1 MNILLVDDT
10 ALDRKILSDYLV
22 NQLGHTVIACEDGIQ
37 ACESFSKT
45 PTSMVIS
52 DFRMPGCNGIELLKR
67 IKSTPAGELTDVV
80 LVTGHGDL
88 ETAIAALR
96 GGAYDYLRKPI
107 NLLEFTAVVQRV
119 LEHQRLLRDN
129 IELTSRF
136 EARLAEATRETEER
150 LERIRSAYAGAVGIG
165 RIGIFSES
173 MREVVDMAQR
183 LHQDRSVPVLIEGET
198 GTGKEIIARLVHF
211 GSAETAAPF
220 VTINC
225 SAIAPTLFESELFGY
240 EAGAF
245 TGAKKSGQMGKL
257 ELAAGGSLFLDEI
270 GDMPLEL
277 QPKLLRVLQE
287 REFYRVGGLKHI
299 RLDVRII
306 CATNRD
312 LEQMVESGDFRRD
325 LFYRLN
331 VGMIKLP
338 PLRQRPEDIMPL
350 AEMFLRRLS
359 EQKKRH
365 FKDIDPAAANLLME
379 HEWPGNV
386 RELQNAIERVVLLHD
401 DVQVHP
407 EHLRFLRPQDIP
419 EHICG
424 ARSQRAFLEIAFPE
438 ESCKLVDLEKKITQH
453 VLDMFD
459 GNKTLAAKYLDIT
472 RNTLR
477 SKLGDP

>member
-10 ALDRKILSDYLV
+10 ALDRRILSDYLV
-22 NQLGHTVIACEDGIQ
+22 NQLGHSVISCEDGIQ
-37 ACESFSKT
+37 ACECFSKDPT
-45 PTSMVIS
+45 PLVIS

-80 LVTGHGDL
+80 LITGHGDL
-88 ETAIAALR
+88 DTAIAALR

-107 NLLEFTAVVQRV
+107 NLLELTAVVQRV

-136 EARLAEATRETEER
+136 EARVAEATRETEER

-165 RIGIFSES
+165 RIGIFSER
-173 MREVVDMAQR
+173 MRDVIDMAQR

-211 GSAETAAPF
+211 GAAETAAPF

-240 EAGAF
+240 EGGAF
-245 TGAKKSGQMGKL
+245 TGAKKSGQIGKL
-257 ELAAGGSLFLDEI
+257 ELAAGGTLFLDEI

-287 REFYRVGGLKHI
+287 REFYRVGGLKNN

-312 LEQMVESGDFRRD
+312 LDQMVESGAFRRD

-331 VGMIKLP
+331 VGMIRLA
-338 PLRQRPEDIMPL
+338 PLRQRQEDIVPL

-359 EQKKRH
+359 EQKKRK
-365 FKDIDPAAANLLME
+365 FKDIDPAAASLLVE

-386 RELQNAIERVVLLHD
+386 RELQNAMERVVLLYD
-401 DVQVHP
+401 DARVRP
-407 EHLRFLRPQDIP
+407 EHLNFLRPQDVL
-419 EHICG
+419 EQAGVGRNHRG
-424 ARSQRAFLEIAFPE
+424 LLEIAFPE
-438 ESCKLVDLEKKITQH
+438 ESCKLAELEKRITQH
-453 VLDMFD
+453 VLEMFD
-459 GNKTLAAKYLDIT
+459 GNKTMAAKYLDIT